1 MERVGGN
8 KRLIMMKTMNKAILL
23 LVFAGF
29 VLTGGC
35 DKNDTPEPGMEL
47 LALFFAISDY
57 NEPEDNYHG
66 ILVID
71 ANTMEVLNIL
81 KSDKYFNSIELSS
94 DNKTWYVISS
104 SYLDPDNF
112 LLQAIDSKTG
122 DVVEEVEVNNPKMAL
137 SKNSEVFVVYGGL
150 NKGMQFV
157 DKNTFEIIHEEDT
170 YEIFQEDTLYANVK
184 VADFSPSDKL
194 YYGWRNKIFEYDINE
209 FTITQEFPIQGEAS
223 HNLKLSDINISP
235 DGKNIYVTTR
245 YFSQGAFFS
254 IEIASGKF
262 NFYNAGYH
270 SQIAVSPDGRHVYIT
285 DPAGLPN
292 PYDTYPM
299 PTNKVLRY
307 DVKEETMETFIEGV
321 DELGLTNGYIYTSYP
336 HVGPD
341 NKYLYMVLWS
351 RKYTADGNPVDVVQV
366 NIKTKRVVGFLELP
380 ENWRGWMVR
389 DSKIGK
395 YKTR

>member
-1 MERVGGN
+1 
-8 KRLIMMKTMNKAILL
+8 MKAIKKVILL
-23 LVFAGF
+23 LAFAGF
-29 VLTGGC
+29 ILTGGC
-35 DKNDTPEPGMEL
+35 DKNDTLEPGMES

-71 ANTMEVLNIL
+71 ANTMKALKIL
-81 KSDKYFNSIELSS
+81 KSEKYFNSIELSS

-104 SYLDPDNF
+104 SYLDYDSF
-112 LLQAIDSKTG
+112 FLQAIDSQTG
-122 DVVEEVEVNNPKMAL
+122 SVIKEVEVNNPKMTL
-137 SKNSEVFVVYGGL
+137 SKNSEVFVVFGDA
-150 NKGMQFV
+150 NKGLQFV
-157 DKNTFEIIHEEDT
+157 DKNTFEIIHEENT

-194 YYGWRNKIFEYDINE
+194 YYGWRNRIFEYDISE
-209 FTITQEFPIQGEAS
+209 FTITQEFPIKVNS
-223 HNLKLSDINISP
+223 YNLWLSDINFSP
-235 DGKNIYVTTR
+235 DGKNLYVTAPLR
-245 YFSQGAFFS
+245 GMGVFFS
-254 IEIASGKF
+254 IEIASGIL
-262 NFYNAGYH
+262 NYYDAGYH

-299 PTNKVLRY
+299 PTNRVFSY
-307 DVKEETMETFIEGV
+307 DVKAEKMETFIEGEG
-321 DELGLTNGYIYTSYP
+321 ELGLTNGVGAILTSYA
-336 HVGPD
+336 HVSPN
-341 NKYLYMVLWS
+341 NKYLYIVLYS
-351 RKYTADGNPVDVVQV
+351 RKKTADGNPVDVVKV
-366 NIKTKRVVGFLELP
+366 NIKTKRVVGYLELP